1 MHSRKVCFYGVFM
14 YRFRGLSVLLLS
26 IVWSVAACAH
36 HLAVVV
42 PKDNPSGSVT
52 SAELEKIMKSEMKK
66 WPNGN
71 NVVVVITKNSAMS
84 MQVLGRLCNMSAG
97 ATKALIAAH
106 PNSFILADSD
116 AALLK
121 IVEVTP
127 GALGLVDVHA
137 IQGTHI
143 HVLKVDGKL
152 PMEKNYLP
160 H

>member
-1 MHSRKVCFYGVFM
+1 MSHFQR
-14 YRFRGLSVLLLS
+14 LSVLLLTIS
-26 IVWSVAACAH
+26 CSVAAYAH

-42 PKDNPSGSVT
+42 PKDNHSDGVT

-66 WPNGN
+66 WPNGT
-71 NVVVVITKNSAMS
+71 NVVVVITKSSAMS
-84 MQVLGRLCNMSAG
+84 VQVLGRLCNMSAA

-106 PNSFILADSD
+106 PDYFIMADSD
-116 AALLK
+116 EALLK

-137 IQGTHI
+137 IQGTQI

>member
-26 IVWSVAACAH
+26 ILCSVAAYAH

-121 IVEVTP
+121 IVKATP
-127 GALGLVDVHA
+127 RPLGLGDVQA
-137 IQGTHI
+137 IQVTHSDRLT
-143 HVLKVDGKL
+143 VNVKQTMAKT
-152 PMEKNYLP
+152 Y
-160 H
+160 